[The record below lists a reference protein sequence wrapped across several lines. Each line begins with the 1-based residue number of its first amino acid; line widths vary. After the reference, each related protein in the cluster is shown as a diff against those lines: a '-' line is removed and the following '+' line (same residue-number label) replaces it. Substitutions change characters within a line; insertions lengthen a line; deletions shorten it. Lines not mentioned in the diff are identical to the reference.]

1 MDNSLLLDDL
11 KEQKTTVELLL
22 KLALYLTF
30 GFYVFYGM
38 TLYFGSLLSWHHYF
52 ENWGARVGFFFMTL
66 LVLGM
71 AVFLSKAKHFAYIY
85 FGIFGSITLV
95 LVTLIGFAIFA
106 EIFTSSSNQN
116 AKSEV
121 VLKGNQAYQDT
132 VSKPTTVTYSNT
144 GLSLQIA
151 KASKILARCEEKL
164 KQGKEKHC
172 EGDRASLKA
181 LQETEHK
188 ALQNQ
193 QDTSLEATK
202 LNHERQDKLKADSY
216 NPIIVSIA
224 KILAFFL
231 GGSYVAMIKT
241 ALSLA
246 MLFGSVC
253 FEILHHFLSVAR
265 GNIVAQITIIE
276 NKIAFSR
283 REALQKIE
291 QQKKAKQ
298 RLAQA
303 KQAEQIALA
312 KKNALKLKKQKEA
325 QKKQPPS
332 PVPKTVS
339 ATPEVVPLPSSALV
353 SAEAKKPS
361 IGFIQDSGKGSGS
374 GVQQWQ
380 KGLKNNGVLSPV
392 DPALSQEADKEKINR
407 IVQAGLVS
415 GQAVNSVPVQSEN
428 PIPEPFAT
436 VQPEVS
442 KQSGKV
448 SEECVH
454 TLQNTLE
461 QLYSEWVKQL
471 RGGQIK
477 PTVRPARELI
487 SKTLCQQVEDKTL
500 TLTKINETVKDWMM
514 RAEREGVLK
523 FNKKQG
529 RGVQKY
535 LLA

>member
-1 MDNSLLLDDL
+1 
-11 KEQKTTVELLL
+11 
-22 KLALYLTF
+22 
-30 GFYVFYGM
+30 M
-38 TLYFGSLLSWHHYF
+38 TLYFGSLLTWHHYF
-52 ENWGARVGFFFMTL
+52 DNWGSRVGFFFMTI
-66 LVLGM
+66 LVIGM

-151 KASKILARCEEKL
+151 RASKVLARCEERL

-181 LQETEHK
+181 LQDTEHK
-188 ALQNQ
+188 SLQNQ
-193 QDTSLEATK
+193 QNTSLEAAK
-202 LNHERQDKLKADSY
+202 LNHKRQDKLKADSY

-231 GGSYVAMIKT
+231 GGSYIAMIKT

-265 GNIVAQITIIE
+265 GNIVAQISKIE
-276 NKIAFSR
+276 NDITEVRTQALQEINQKK
-283 REALQKIE
+283 EALK
-291 QQKKAKQ
+291 
-298 RLAQA
+298 RL
-303 KQAEQIALA
+303 
-312 KKNALKLKKQKEA
+312 
-325 QKKQPPS
+325 
-332 PVPKTVS
+332 
-339 ATPEVVPLPSSALV
+339 
-353 SAEAKKPS
+353 AEAKTAEQLALTKKKALYQRQQRKLQQAQHRKASSPAPQPVLATPAPASLPSPALATTEATKPS
-361 IGFIQDSGKGSGS
+361 IGFIQPTSKGSGS

-380 KGLKNNGVLSPV
+380 KGLKNNGVLSPA
-392 DPALSQEADKEKINR
+392 DPALSEEADRATINR
-407 IVQAGLVS
+407 IVQAGLGTAGAGKSVS
-415 GQAVNSVPVQSEN
+415 VQS
-428 PIPEPFAT
+428 
-436 VQPEVS
+436 VVS
-442 KQSGKV
+442 KQSKTGLDSSKPSVEPSETVQSEVSTQFGKV

-454 TLQNTLE
+454 TLQNSLE
-461 QLYSEWVKQL
+461 QLYMEWVKQL
-471 RGGQIK
+471 REGKIK

-487 SKTLCQQVEDKTL
+487 SKRLCQQVEDKTL
-500 TLTKINETVKDWMM
+500 TLTKINETVKDWML
-514 RAEREGVLK
+514 RAKEEGVLK
-523 FNKKQG
+523 LNKKQG

-535 LLA
+535 LIA